1 MFELKSIDQALYNTG
16 LLLPAQGKILTI
28 FINIVL
34 WHHIVHDDDDV
45 EGHQKGERRLVS
57 TEPKLPPI
65 KSPLG
70 KVTPPMHADDDWD
83 YDDDG

>member
-1 MFELKSIDQALYNTG
+1 M
-16 LLLPAQGKILTI
+16 
-28 FINIVL
+28 

-45 EGHQKGERRLVS
+45 VEDSDDDGVDEDSDDDGVETHQKGERRLVS

-70 KVTPPMHADDDWD
+70 KVTPPMRADDD
-83 YDDDG
+83 